1 MVTVTH
7 INQFLASLHFN
18 LRCIHVWNIKK
29 ICDYASMHGRTPISV
44 WFLHRIGLN
53 MLNYENYIMIIY
65 IIILKYFEYCQ
76 IIIPLISPIIYIFR
90 TSIHSSVNI
99 QCPPHILT
107 ILKKPRRVALCYLY
121 LCRLSK
127 LISLI
132 NTRYIHIWFLDNF
145 LKRKNS
151 WYYVDFLP
159 SYIPAT
165 ALHSVYPKPLV
176 S

>member
-1 MVTVTH
+1 MPVCMAGPLYQSDSYIELV
-7 INQFLASLHFN
+7 L
-18 LRCIHVWNIKK
+18 
-29 ICDYASMHGRTPISV
+29 ICY
-44 WFLHRIGLN
+44 
-53 MLNYENYIMIIY
+53 YENYIMIIY

-90 TSIHSSVNI
+90 TSIHSSFNI
-99 QCPPHILT
+99 QCPPPPYFDNIK
-107 ILKKPRRVALCYLY
+107 KKPRRVALRYLY

-145 LKRKNS
+145 LKRKYC

-165 ALHSVYPKPLV
+165 AVHSVYPKPLV

>member
-1 MVTVTH
+1 MYEILRKSVTMPVCMAGPLYQSDSY
-7 INQFLASLHFN
+7 IELVL
-18 LRCIHVWNIKK
+18 
-29 ICDYASMHGRTPISV
+29 ICY
-44 WFLHRIGLN
+44 N
-53 MLNYENYIMIIY
+53 ENYIMIIY

-132 NTRYIHIWFLDNF
+132 NTRYIHI
-145 LKRKNS
+145 
-151 WYYVDFLP
+151 
-159 SYIPAT
+159 
-165 ALHSVYPKPLV
+165 
-176 S
+176 